1 MPHNRTPKPGS
12 KYYLPKYKYRTVVN
26 FCLQYH
32 ELKDELRSIDGWHS
46 GNNDGMPHGTGTS
59 DPVANDAIRRQEI
72 QKKIDI
78 IEESV
83 RECVTGIYK
92 PFQPYVMKSITTD
105 YIGYHYLDTMFQIN
119 SSFEVPM
126 TKNKFSELRRK
137 VYYTISK
144 KI

>member
-12 KYYLPKYKYRTVVN
+12 KYYLPKYKYKTVVN

-32 ELKDELRSIDGWHS
+32 ELKDELKAIDGWHS
-46 GNNDGMPHGTGTS
+46 GSNDGMPHGTGTS
-59 DPVANDAIRRQEI
+59 DPVANDAIRRAEI

-83 RECVTGIYK
+83 RECVTGIM
-92 PFQPYVMKSITTD
+92 QEYVLKSITTE
-105 YIGYHYLDTMFQIN
+105 YVGYQYLDSMFNI
-119 SSFEVPM
+119 PCG
-126 TKNKFSELRRK
+126 KNQFSDLRRK

>member
-1 MPHNRTPKPGS
+1 MPHNRSPKPGS

-83 RECVTGIYK
+83 RECVTGIM
-92 PFQPYVMKSITTD
+92 QPYILKSITTE
-105 YIGYHYLDTMFQIN
+105 YIGYQYLNTMFNI
-119 SSFEVPM
+119 PM
-126 TKNKFSELRRK
+126 GQRQFSELRRK
-137 VYYTISK
+137 VYYHIAK

>member
-1 MPHNRTPKPGS
+1 MPHNRSPKPGS

-46 GNNDGMPHGTGTS
+46 GSNDGMPHGTNTS
-59 DPVANDAIRRQEI
+59 DPVANDAIRRAEI

-83 RECVTGIYK
+83 RECVTGIM
-92 PFQPYVMKSITTD
+92 QEYVLKAITNE
-105 YIGYHYLDTMFQIN
+105 YVGYQYLNTMFNI
-119 SSFEVPM
+119 PM
-126 TKNKFSELRRK
+126 GQRQFSELRRK
-137 VYYTISK
+137 VYYQISK

>member
-59 DPVANDAIRRQEI
+59 DPVANDAIRREEI

-83 RECVTGIYK
+83 RECVTGIM
-92 PFQPYVMKSITTD
+92 QPYILKAITTE
-105 YIGYHYLDTMFQIN
+105 YVGYQYLNTMFNI
-119 SSFEVPM
+119 PM
-126 TKNKFSELRRK
+126 GKNQFSDLRRK

>member
-1 MPHNRTPKPGS
+1 MPHNRSPKPGS
-12 KYYLPKYKYRTVVN
+12 KYYLPKYKYKTVVN

-46 GNNDGMPHGTGTS
+46 GSNDGMPHGTNTS
-59 DPVANDAIRRQEI
+59 DPVANDAIRRAEI

-83 RECVTGIYK
+83 RECVTGIMQEYIL
-92 PFQPYVMKSITTD
+92 KSITTE
-105 YIGYHYLDTMFQIN
+105 YIGYQYLDTMFNI
-119 SSFEVPM
+119 PM
-126 TKNKFSELRRK
+126 GKNQFSDLRRK
-137 VYYTISK
+137 VYYQISK